1 MINKDAVGPVFDRI
15 RSEDV
20 VQLARQMIAIPSPN
34 FEEGRLTDFMV
45 ERLRKV
51 LASK

>member
-34 FEEGRLTDFMV
+34 FEGRLTDFMV
-45 ERLRKV
+45 ERMRV